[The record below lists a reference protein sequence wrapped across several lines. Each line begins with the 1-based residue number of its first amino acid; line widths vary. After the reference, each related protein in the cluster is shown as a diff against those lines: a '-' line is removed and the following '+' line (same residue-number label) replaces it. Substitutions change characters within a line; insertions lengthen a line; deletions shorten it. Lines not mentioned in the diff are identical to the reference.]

1 MQQRC
6 FGKLSMTFRLTID
19 SSFQAA
25 KVPLFS
31 RTGPFP
37 TLPVR
42 ALSAVNP
49 FIFRYKWHFLAGVLF
64 VALSTLLAIFPAQLV
79 RYAFD
84 LVNEGIDLYHL
95 YAGTQAQ
102 RGVYQLFG
110 RNVLFYGVLIIVL
123 ALLRGIFLFFMRQ
136 TLIVM
141 SRHIE
146 NDQKNQIYQ
155 HYQSLP
161 LSFYRRHSTGD
172 LMSRISEDVSRVRM
186 YLGPAIMY
194 FLQLVLLF
202 VLIVPLMLLVNV
214 KLTLYTLAPLPLLS
228 VSIFY
233 VNNLIERKSD
243 QIQRSLAA
251 MTTFTQ
257 EAFSGIRV
265 LKSFARQADSHAQF
279 TKASN
284 EYKEKSLS
292 LNFVN
297 SLFFPLILFL
307 VGLSTLITVWV
318 GGQEVIRGTIT
329 TGTIAEFLIY
339 VNLLTWPVT
348 ALGWTS
354 SLVQRAEASQARI
367 NEFLDQ
373 KTDIVSRQNVQRELV
388 GDIVFENVSFTYPD
402 TGIQALKEVSFRVRP
417 GQTLAV
423 IGNTGSGKSTVAALL
438 CRLYD
443 VSAGSIS
450 VDGTDV
456 RDYSLTALRG
466 QIGYVPQ
473 DVFLFS
479 DTIRNN
485 INFGL
490 DQPTE
495 ARMLQAAK
503 DADVY
508 ENILAFPEGFDTKV
522 GERGITLSG
531 GQKQRVSMARALV
544 KEPKIL
550 ILDDSLSAVDTK
562 TENAILGS
570 LQRIMA
576 QRTSLIIS
584 HRVSSVKLADEILVL
599 DDGTIVQHGTHD
611 ALMADAEGLYR
622 ALYDRQLQTEE
633 A

>member
-1 MQQRC
+1 M
-6 FGKLSMTFRLTID
+6 
-19 SSFQAA
+19 
-25 KVPLFS
+25 
-31 RTGPFP
+31 
-37 TLPVR
+37 R
-42 ALSAVNP
+42 ALNATNKYL
-49 FIFRYKWHFLAGVLF
+49 FRYKWHSLGGLLF

-95 YAGTQAQ
+95 YAGTRAQ
-102 RGVYQLFG
+102 TGVYQLFG
-110 RNVLFYGVLIIVL
+110 RNVLFYGMVIIGL

-141 SRHIE
+141 SRLAE
-146 NDQKNQIYQ
+146 NDQKNEIFQ

-161 LSFYRRHSTGD
+161 LSFYRRHNTGD

-186 YLGPAIMY
+186 YLGPGIMY
-194 FLQLVLLF
+194 FLQLVVLF

-214 KLTLYTLAPLPLLS
+214 KLTLYTLLPLPILS

-243 QIQRSLAA
+243 EIQKSLAG
-251 MTTFTQ
+251 MTTFVQ

-265 LKSFARQADSHAQF
+265 LKSFVREADSHQQFAQ
-279 TKASN
+279 ASN

-307 VGLSTLITVWV
+307 VGLSTIITVWV

-329 TGTIAEFLIY
+329 TGSIAEFLIY

-373 KTDIVSRQNVQRELV
+373 QTDIVSQRNIAREIQ
-388 GDIVFENVSFTYPD
+388 GDIVFDNVSFTYPD
-402 TGIQALKEVSFRVRP
+402 TGIKALQEVSFRIRP

-423 IGNTGSGKSTVAALL
+423 IGNTGSGKTTIAALL

-443 VSAGSIS
+443 VSEGAIKI
-450 VDGTDV
+450 DPTDV
-456 RDYSLTALRG
+456 RDYSLNSLRE

-479 DTIRNN
+479 DTIRHN

-490 DQPTE
+490 DHTNE
-495 ARMLQAAK
+495 ARMLQAAR

-508 ENILAFPEGFDTKV
+508 ENIIRFPEGFDTKV

-562 TENAILGS
+562 TENVILNS
-570 LQRIMA
+570 LQRIMVN
-576 QRTSLIIS
+576 RTSLIIS

-599 DDGTIVQHGTHD
+599 DDGRIVQHGPHGE
-611 ALMADAEGLYR
+611 LMADADGLYR
-622 ALYDRQLQTEE
+622 ALYERQLQSEE